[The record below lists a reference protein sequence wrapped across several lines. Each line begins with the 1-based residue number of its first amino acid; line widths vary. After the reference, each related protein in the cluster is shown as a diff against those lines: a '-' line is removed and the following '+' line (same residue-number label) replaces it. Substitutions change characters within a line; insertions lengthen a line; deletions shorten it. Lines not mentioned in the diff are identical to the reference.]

1 MKIKNLTFSRNYFFA
16 ITTAITGVDT
26 THPGGSVE
34 FGFFAVLESK
44 YVAHYWGE
52 DPFYHREQK
61 TRRTKA

>member
-1 MKIKNLTFSRNYFFA
+1 MKIKNLTFSRKDFFA

-44 YVAHYWGE
+44 HVAQH
-52 DPFYHREQK
+52 
-61 TRRTKA
+61 